1 MRPRHDLLENRVI
14 TTVARCFR
22 RRPP

>member
-1 MRPRHDLLENRVI
+1 MRPRHDFVANRVI
-14 TTVARCFR
+14 TTVATRFR